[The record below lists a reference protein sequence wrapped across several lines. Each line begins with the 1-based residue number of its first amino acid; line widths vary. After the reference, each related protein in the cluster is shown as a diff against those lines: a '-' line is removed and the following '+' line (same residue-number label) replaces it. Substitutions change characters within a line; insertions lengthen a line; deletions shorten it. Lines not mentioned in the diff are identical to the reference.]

1 MFTGQSCQR
10 SIQHWVPPWLTCT
23 QRCTQRIQTLGLF
36 LAEMWH
42 KMCQESQRGNNSSRA
57 GTPLPRQQG
66 SPLADPPAVKAM
78 VRAEVKMLLQT
89 LRERASR
96 GGRDDDELLFWYK
109 PETVDYALGHL
120 DSCYR
125 NCTNY
130 KDIHNGRPSSHCSV
144 QSNAEDEIESMSDKL
159 NVADI
164 DQVVDRL
171 KSVLMEECEALNR
184 LVMHFKG
191 NIKQKCQRQFEKS
204 EPSLAE
210 LRELRGAV
218 QMDLELYPSSFAAS
232 PPASSPLPLKWLKNK
247 FRLSAGQRVSD
258 ETPQVLSTTSVLRP
272 HPPPPLWHTK
282 PRPPLGAPPS
292 KTASSA
298 KLINSSPL
306 PSTCG
311 QHRRTTSSSGPRK
324 TQMPTASLPG
334 PGSDQIIVETTHC
347 CSLSP
352 EQDSACL
359 RCMTPTSNTAF
370 QAKTPRNSPLY
381 ETHLSSIRS
390 PSRKC
395 DLSPKRERKG
405 CSAWKSR
412 NVNSIPSPALSS
424 HCDAGSY
431 SNNNTDH
438 SGSTTVKSNTQNS
451 TCGGSLVSTTVQT
464 DSDRRKSTESYC
476 VGSGESNI
484 GIDINKSWEGC
495 RPTAKPSSHCLTDR
509 LSHHPESR
517 DIQGQ
522 AKCTHPAS
530 IRINGQFFTFPKRP
544 PEGTTSQPKSA
555 KEAQPEL
562 GVYKQLLP
570 APPAKRVLT

>member
-1 MFTGQSCQR
+1 MFALDTTSLLDTNKEPLKIAIHMQSPDGNQLWSPGQSLWNLIAEHVHR
-10 SIQHWVPPWLTCT
+10 SELPKIRTA
-23 QRCTQRIQTLGLF
+23 LGPSLVDMYTEVHSE
-36 LAEMWH
+36 AEMWH

-66 SPLADPPAVKAM
+66 SPLADPPAVKEM

-232 PPASSPLPLKWLKNK
+232 PPASSPPASSPLPLKWLKNR
-247 FRLSAGQRVSD
+247 F
-258 ETPQVLSTTSVLRP
+258 
-272 HPPPPLWHTK
+272 
-282 PRPPLGAPPS
+282 
-292 KTASSA
+292 
-298 KLINSSPL
+298 
-306 PSTCG
+306 
-311 QHRRTTSSSGPRK
+311 
-324 TQMPTASLPG
+324 
-334 PGSDQIIVETTHC
+334 
-347 CSLSP
+347 
-352 EQDSACL
+352 
-359 RCMTPTSNTAF
+359 
-370 QAKTPRNSPLY
+370 
-381 ETHLSSIRS
+381 
-390 PSRKC
+390 
-395 DLSPKRERKG
+395 
-405 CSAWKSR
+405 
-412 NVNSIPSPALSS
+412 
-424 HCDAGSY
+424 
-431 SNNNTDH
+431 
-438 SGSTTVKSNTQNS
+438 
-451 TCGGSLVSTTVQT
+451 
-464 DSDRRKSTESYC
+464 
-476 VGSGESNI
+476 
-484 GIDINKSWEGC
+484 
-495 RPTAKPSSHCLTDR
+495 
-509 LSHHPESR
+509 
-517 DIQGQ
+517 
-522 AKCTHPAS
+522 
-530 IRINGQFFTFPKRP
+530 RP
-544 PEGTTSQPKSA
+544 PEGTASQPKSA

-570 APPAKRVLT
+570 APPARVLT